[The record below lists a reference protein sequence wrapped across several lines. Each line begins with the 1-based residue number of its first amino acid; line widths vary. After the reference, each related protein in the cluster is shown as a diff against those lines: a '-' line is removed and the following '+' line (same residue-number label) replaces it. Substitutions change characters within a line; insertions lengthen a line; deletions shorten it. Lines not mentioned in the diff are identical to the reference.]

1 MKKVNHRWMRICSM
15 LLVLTLLGNDCIG
28 STGIVFGAQLDQGI
42 EDSLIDGE
50 SVDDNNVGDNGGE
63 SGEGERTEDPDMESS
78 DDTGLTDNPDDTDIP
93 EDPLDN
99 NPEDMVQDAE
109 TEDTVDEEISEF
121 LLDDEEQTVLIAEE
135 DISQRSSNIKHFKK
149 RDNTFV
155 AAVYPDPVHYQENG
169 EWREIDNRLVDA
181 GEEDNTPFWGNQANQ
196 LNVKFAKKSNGK
208 NW

>member
-63 SGEGERTEDPDMESS
+63 SGEGERTEYPDMKSS

-135 DISQRSSNIKHFKK
+135 DISQRSSNIRHM
-149 RDNTFV
+149 V
-155 AAVYPDPVHYQENG
+155 
-169 EWREIDNRLVDA
+169 WNRYRMVTGSCFGTGKEKMFLRLMHRLSMMRM
-181 GEEDNTPFWGNQANQ
+181 ANFPQ
-196 LNVKFAKKSNGK
+196 MYL
-208 NW
+208 